1 MSDNTLTGC
10 WRLEQV
16 GQHSSDEDDLF
27 SSMKSRRSEG
37 TGELEG
43 YLACVSVNMDLLN
56 AFQNIK
62 KQSLKLNTHLPA
74 PATCTRLLH
83 ISRYSG
89 GVRRVLSLCLS
100 QYGSAERLSEYQKT
114 VPETQYWPTCLG
126 HVQATLQLC
135 WIAVPCKASLNDLHS
150 S

>member
-43 YLACVSVNMDLLN
+43 YLAFVSVNMDLLN
-56 AFQNIK
+56 SFQNIK
-62 KQSLKLNTHLPA
+62 ELSLPA
-74 PATCTRLLH
+74 
-83 ISRYSG
+83 
-89 GVRRVLSLCLS
+89 
-100 QYGSAERLSEYQKT
+100 SAACERL
-114 VPETQYWPTCLG
+114 
-126 HVQATLQLC
+126 
-135 WIAVPCKASLNDLHS
+135 IAVHCKASPDELTLKISCCSNSTRSL
-150 S
+150 

>member
-62 KQSLKLNTHLPA
+62 KLSLKLNTGLPA
-74 PATCTRLLH
+74 
-83 ISRYSG
+83 
-89 GVRRVLSLCLS
+89 
-100 QYGSAERLSEYQKT
+100 SAACERLFSCAGLLFTAKRARMNSTHLEN
-114 VPETQYWPTCLG
+114 
-126 HVQATLQLC
+126 QLLL
-135 WIAVPCKASLNDLHS
+135 KLNKKFVD
-150 S
+150 

>member
-27 SSMKSRRSEG
+27 SSMKSRRYRG
-37 TGELEG
+37 VRRVG

-62 KQSLKLNTHLPA
+62 KLSLKLNTGLPA
-74 PATCTRLLH
+74 SAACKRLFSCAGLLFNAKRARMNSTH
-83 ISRYSG
+83 
-89 GVRRVLSLCLS
+89 L
-100 QYGSAERLSEYQKT
+100 KN
-114 VPETQYWPTCLG
+114 
-126 HVQATLQLC
+126 QLLL
-135 WIAVPCKASLNDLHS
+135 KLNKKDRK
-150 S
+150 

>member
-10 WRLEQV
+10 WSLEQV

-43 YLACVSVNMDLLN
+43 YLDCLSVNMDLLN

-62 KQSLKLNTHLPA
+62 KLSPTLNTGLRASAACDRLFSCAGLLFNAKRARMNSTHLENQLLLKLNKKF
-74 PATCTRLLH
+74 
-83 ISRYSG
+83 
-89 GVRRVLSLCLS
+89 V
-100 QYGSAERLSEYQKT
+100 
-114 VPETQYWPTCLG
+114 
-126 HVQATLQLC
+126 
-135 WIAVPCKASLNDLHS
+135 D
-150 S
+150 

>member
-16 GQHSSDEDDLF
+16 GQHSSDEDDVF

-43 YLACVSVNMDLLN
+43 YLACVSVSMDLMN

-62 KQSLKLNTHLPA
+62 NLSLTLNTGLPASAACERLFSCTGFLFNAKLARMNSTHLENQLLLKLNKKF
-74 PATCTRLLH
+74 
-83 ISRYSG
+83 
-89 GVRRVLSLCLS
+89 V
-100 QYGSAERLSEYQKT
+100 
-114 VPETQYWPTCLG
+114 
-126 HVQATLQLC
+126 
-135 WIAVPCKASLNDLHS
+135 D
-150 S
+150 

>member
-62 KQSLKLNTHLPA
+62 KLSLKLNTCLPA
-74 PATCTRLLH
+74 
-83 ISRYSG
+83 
-89 GVRRVLSLCLS
+89 
-100 QYGSAERLSEYQKT
+100 SAACERLFSFAGLPLIVKLARMNSTHLEN
-114 VPETQYWPTCLG
+114 
-126 HVQATLQLC
+126 QLLL
-135 WIAVPCKASLNDLHS
+135 KLNKKFVDQGWAIHFPKGPHEVVGLLWRAGPIR
-150 S
+150 

>member
-37 TGELEG
+37 TRELEG
-43 YLACVSVNMDLLN
+43 YLACVSVTMDLLD

-62 KQSLKLNTHLPA
+62 KLSLKLNTVLPA
-74 PATCTRLLH
+74 SAACKQLFSCAGLL
-83 ISRYSG
+83 
-89 GVRRVLSLCLS
+89 LSAKRARMNS
-100 QYGSAERLSEYQKT
+100 
-114 VPETQYWPTCLG
+114 P
-126 HVQATLQLC
+126 QLENQLLL
-135 WIAVPCKASLNDLHS
+135 KLNKKFVD
-150 S
+150 

>member
-27 SSMKSRRSEG
+27 SSMKYRRSEG

-62 KQSLKLNTHLPA
+62 KLKLNTGLPA
-74 PATCTRLLH
+74 
-83 ISRYSG
+83 
-89 GVRRVLSLCLS
+89 
-100 QYGSAERLSEYQKT
+100 SAACERLFSCAGLLFNAKRARMNST
-114 VPETQYWPTCLG
+114 HPEN
-126 HVQATLQLC
+126 QLLL
-135 WIAVPCKASLNDLHS
+135 KLNKKFVD
-150 S
+150 

>member
-16 GQHSSDEDDLF
+16 GQHSSDDLF

-43 YLACVSVNMDLLN
+43 YLACLSVNMDLLN

-62 KQSLKLNTHLPA
+62 KLSLKLNTGLPA
-74 PATCTRLLH
+74 SAACERLISCARLLFNAKLARMNSTH
-83 ISRYSG
+83 
-89 GVRRVLSLCLS
+89 L
-100 QYGSAERLSEYQKT
+100 EN
-114 VPETQYWPTCLG
+114 
-126 HVQATLQLC
+126 QLLL
-135 WIAVPCKASLNDLHS
+135 KLNKKFVD
-150 S
+150 

>member
-27 SSMKSRRSEG
+27 SLMKSRRSEG

-62 KQSLKLNTHLPA
+62 KLSDRHSSDEDDLFSLMKSRRSEGTGELEGYLACVSVNMDLLNAFQNIKKLSLTLNTRRPA
-74 PATCTRLLH
+74 
-83 ISRYSG
+83 
-89 GVRRVLSLCLS
+89 
-100 QYGSAERLSEYQKT
+100 SAACE
-114 VPETQYWPTCLG
+114 
-126 HVQATLQLC
+126 QL
-135 WIAVPCKASLNDLHS
+135 
-150 S
+150 

>member
-62 KQSLKLNTHLPA
+62 KLSLKLNTGLPA
-74 PATCTRLLH
+74 
-83 ISRYSG
+83 
-89 GVRRVLSLCLS
+89 
-100 QYGSAERLSEYQKT
+100 SAACERLFSCAGLLFNAKLARMNSTHLEN
-114 VPETQYWPTCLG
+114 
-126 HVQATLQLC
+126 QLLL
-135 WIAVPCKASLNDLHS
+135 KLNKKFVD
-150 S
+150 

>member
-43 YLACVSVNMDLLN
+43 YLACVSVNMDLLTS
-56 AFQNIK
+56 FENIK
-62 KQSLKLNTHLPA
+62 NLSLKINTGLPASAACERLFCCARLLFNAKLARMNSTHLENQLLLKLNKKFVDL
-74 PATCTRLLH
+74 C
-83 ISRYSG
+83 SKG
-89 GVRRVLSLCLS
+89 GH
-100 QYGSAERLSEYQKT
+100 K
-114 VPETQYWPTCLG
+114 
-126 HVQATLQLC
+126 
-135 WIAVPCKASLNDLHS
+135 
-150 S
+150 

>member
-1 MSDNTLTGC
+1 MLFVILQVESMSDNTLTGC

-43 YLACVSVNMDLLN
+43 NLACVSVNMDLLN

-62 KQSLKLNTHLPA
+62 KLALNLNTCLPASAACERLFSCAGLLFNAKLARRNSTHFENQLLLKLNKKIGRAH
-74 PATCTRLLH
+74 
-83 ISRYSG
+83 
-89 GVRRVLSLCLS
+89 
-100 QYGSAERLSEYQKT
+100 
-114 VPETQYWPTCLG
+114 
-126 HVQATLQLC
+126 
-135 WIAVPCKASLNDLHS
+135 
-150 S
+150 